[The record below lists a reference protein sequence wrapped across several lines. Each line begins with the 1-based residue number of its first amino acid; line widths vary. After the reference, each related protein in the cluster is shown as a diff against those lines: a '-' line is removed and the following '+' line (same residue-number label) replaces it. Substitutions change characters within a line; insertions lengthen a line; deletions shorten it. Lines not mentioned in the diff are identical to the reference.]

1 MQPKELAA
9 RASKALERGADARN
23 FVGFPDNLT
32 SKEAIK
38 LNTTEASPTAGQPL
52 DEFKLRDELRQLRK
66 GIPDAPWL
74 NPIVSVAFQLSRR
87 LESGEIS
94 LADMRELATRLM
106 DRALLNRA
114 RGLRE
119 RVGYSSGNGDTDA
132 FSALVAKTIAD
143 SGPTPDLEE
152 FKKAWSRARSGIV
165 LTAHPTFGISE
176 SLAAQMVEIAASGSD
191 LSSERARLPHRPD
204 QPIDLAYEHRRA
216 QSAVVNLRNALESLL
231 NRFYTVAQDSFGD
244 DAFAIK
250 PKLATIA
257 SWVGYDL
264 DGRTDI
270 TWLDSFKL
278 RLREKLTSLN
288 DIRQRFLL
296 TKHRLGDQPDVER
309 IGRQLTGKLDL
320 AIAAV
325 QEQVQALDS
334 VGTDEHASLARA
346 ANIIAA
352 SDSYNL
358 TTVAPLIDLIDQL
371 IGVIDSQQMKR
382 SLAAMRGLIDAT
394 GLGTSHIHVRIN
406 AAQLDNGLRA
416 LIREP
421 WANNTHERRAVQKL
435 AERIKQAQEKPET
448 VNFGTL
454 ELETATAI
462 RQFALIAQI
471 KKHVDSETP
480 IRFLIAEC
488 ETPATVMIAVLLAR
502 MFDVADIVDIS
513 PLFETPD
520 GLERGARLMEDLLE
534 EETYRDYVRGR
545 GRMSI
550 QTGFSDA
557 GRFIGQVAATLEI
570 ERLHLSIVEAVHKA
584 GLTDIE
590 TLIFSTHGESMGRGA
605 HPGNLRKRLSYVL
618 PHEVRRRFKKRGQL
632 LKHETSFQGGDGFM
646 FFSDTTLTTETVA
659 TVIRD
664 AFEIDERED
673 PFYADENLALDFFL
687 RLRAYQQNLFSHPG
701 YRAMLG
707 AFGPNILF
715 KTGSRAVKRQSD
727 VANAADRGDPSRM
740 RAIPNN
746 AILQQFGYIAN
757 VVAGLG
763 YATGYDRE
771 RFVALAKRSPRLI
784 DILEMVAR
792 GKQLSS
798 LNAVGANAYLF
809 DAGFWASRAS
819 WGREPKLEPAF
830 RQLSRALLSDM
841 RASEINRLEHH
852 MRIDAID
859 LHAILEGLGLE
870 AGKIPDDTR
879 LEVDLL
885 QAVRLAVIMH
895 VYILAARL
903 PRFAPR
909 NDMSYERLLKL
920 AIGLDI
926 PEVVDFMRQ
935 AFPHRSASTISGED
949 YEEKATYLPHG
960 IDEYGRLDRELLT
973 PMQESYELVREIGTG
988 ISHHFG
994 AFG

>member
-1 MQPKELAA
+1 MLKDQ
-9 RASKALERGADARN
+9 
-23 FVGFPDNLT
+23 T
-32 SKEAIK
+32 S
-38 LNTTEASPTAGQPL
+38 STAGQPL
-52 DEFKLRDELRQLRK
+52 DEFKLRDELRELRSNL
-66 GIPDAPWL
+66 PDAPWL

-87 LESGEIS
+87 LEAGEIT
-94 LADMRELATRLM
+94 LPDLRDVAARVM

-114 RGLRE
+114 RTLRE
-119 RVGYSSGNGDTDA
+119 RVGLGEGTEDGNGFA
-132 FSALVAKTIAD
+132 ALVASTISKQGD
-143 SGPTPDLEE
+143 TPDFEA
-152 FKKAWSRARSGIV
+152 FQAAWSRAKAGIV
-165 LTAHPTFGISE
+165 LTAHPTFGVSE
-176 SLAAQMVEIAASGSD
+176 ALAAQMVEIAASGHD
-191 LSSERARLPHRPD
+191 LSADRARPPHRPD
-204 QPIDLAYEHRRA
+204 EPIDLSYEHRRA
-216 QSAVVNLRNALESLL
+216 QSSLANLRNALEGLL
-231 NRFYTVAQDSFGD
+231 NRFYRVAHDTFGEK
-244 DAFAIK
+244 AFQAT

-270 TWLDSFKL
+270 TWIDSLKL
-278 RLREKLTSLN
+278 RLQEKLSALN

-296 TKHRLGDQPDVER
+296 LKHRLGEEPDVER
-309 IGRQLTGKLDL
+309 ISRQLTGKLDL

-325 QEQVQALDS
+325 QEHVQALDS
-334 VGTDEHASLARA
+334 VGSDFAGLAKA
-346 ANIIAA
+346 ANVIAA

-358 TTVAPLIDLIDQL
+358 TSVEPLVKLIDVLIDA
-371 IGVIDSQQMKR
+371 VESAQMKR
-382 SLAAMRGLIDAT
+382 SLAALRGLLDAT

-406 AAQLDNGLRA
+406 AAQLDNSLRA

-421 WANNTHERRAVQKL
+421 WTQNISERRAVQNL
-435 AERIKQAQEKPET
+435 AEHIREAHANPEV

-471 KKHVDSETP
+471 KKHVDRETP

-488 ETPATVMIAVLLAR
+488 ESPATVMIAVYLAR
-502 MFDVADIVDIS
+502 LFDVADIVDIS

-520 GLERGARLMEDLLE
+520 GLERGARLMEDLLQ

-545 GRMSI
+545 GRLAI

-570 ERLHLSIVEAVHKA
+570 ERLHLAMVQAVHAA
-584 GLTDIE
+584 GLNDVE

-605 HPGNLRKRLSYVL
+605 HPGNLSKRLSYLL
-618 PHEVRRRFKKRGQL
+618 PHEIRRRFARYGQP

-646 FFSDTTLTTETVA
+646 FFADTTLTTETLA
-659 TVIRD
+659 AVIKDSFLIDQRD
-664 AFEIDERED
+664 D
-673 PFYADENLALDFFL
+673 PFYADDNLLLDFFL
-687 RLRAYQQNLFSHPG
+687 RLRDYQQQLFTHPG

-707 AFGPNILF
+707 AFGPNLLF

-727 VANAADRGDPSRM
+727 VSQPVDRGDPSRM

-757 VVAGLG
+757 VIAGLG

-771 RFVALAKRSPRLI
+771 RFVALAKQSPRLI

-798 LNAVGANAYLF
+798 LNAMGANAYIF

-819 WGREPKLEPAF
+819 WGREPNLEPAF
-830 RQLSRALLSDM
+830 RQLSRALLKDM
-841 RASEINRLEHH
+841 RASEINRLAHH

-870 AGKIPDDTR
+870 GGKVPDDTR
-879 LEVDLL
+879 LELDLL
-885 QAVRLAVIMH
+885 QAIRLALIMH
-895 VYILAARL
+895 IFVLAARL

-909 NDMSYERLLKL
+909 NDMSYERVLDL
-920 AIGLDI
+920 ALSLDI

-935 AFPHRSASTISGED
+935 AFPYRSASTISGED
-949 YEEKATYLPHG
+949 YEEKASYRPHG
-960 IDEYGRLDRELLT
+960 VDEYGRLEHELLA
-973 PMQESYELVREIGTG
+973 PMQETYETIREIGTG

>member
-1 MQPKELAA
+1 MMQNQSTPAA
-9 RASKALERGADARN
+9 SE
-23 FVGFPDNLT
+23 
-32 SKEAIK
+32 
-38 LNTTEASPTAGQPL
+38 PL
-52 DEFKLRDELRQLRK
+52 DEFKLRNELRQLRTQ
-66 GIPDAPWL
+66 IPDAPWL

-87 LESGEIS
+87 LEAGEIGLS
-94 LADMRELATRLM
+94 DLRTLSSGLM

-114 RGLRE
+114 RGLRG
-119 RVGYSSGNGDTDA
+119 RVGFEDAAGEGDTFSNLVRQTIANSDTGADFEA
-132 FSALVAKTIAD
+132 FSKT
-143 SGPTPDLEE
+143 
-152 FKKAWSRARSGIV
+152 WSRARAGIV
-165 LTAHPTFGISE
+165 LTAHPTFGVSE
-176 SLAAQMVEIAASGSD
+176 SLAAQMVEIAASGGELATD
-191 LSSERARLPHRPD
+191 RARLPHRPD
-204 QPIDLAYEHRRA
+204 EPIDLPYEHRRA
-216 QSAVVNLRNALESLL
+216 QSAIVNLRNAIESLY
-231 NRFYTVAQDSFGD
+231 NRFYGVSHEAFGD
-244 DAFAIK
+244 KAFEAR

-270 TWLDSFKL
+270 TWLDSFRL
-278 RLREKLTSLN
+278 RLREKLTSLS

-296 TKHRLGDQPDVER
+296 SRHRLGDEPEIER

-325 QEQVQALDS
+325 QEQVQSLES
-334 VGTDEHASLARA
+334 VGEDNAGLAKA
-346 ANIIAA
+346 ANAIAVG
-352 SDSYNL
+352 DGYNL
-358 TTVAPLIDLIDQL
+358 TKVEPLISLFDEL
-371 IGVIDSQQMKR
+371 IGAVDAPQMKR
-382 SLAAMRGLIDAT
+382 ALASLRGLIETT

-406 AAQLDNGLRA
+406 AAQLDNALRA
-416 LIREP
+416 LIGEP
-421 WANNTHERRAVQKL
+421 WTNNIRERSAVQKL
-435 AERIKQAQEKPET
+435 AEHIKLAQKAPES

-488 ETPATVMIAVLLAR
+488 ESPATVMIAVYLAR
-502 MFDVADIVDIS
+502 LFDVADIVDIS

-520 GLERGARLMEDLLE
+520 GLERGARLMEDLLQ
-534 EETYRDYVRGR
+534 EETYRDYVKGR
-545 GRMSI
+545 GRLAI

-557 GRFIGQVAATLEI
+557 GRFIGQIAATLEI
-570 ERLHLSIVEAVHKA
+570 ERLHLSIVEAVRA
-584 GLTDIE
+584 QGMGDVE
-590 TLIFSTHGESMGRGA
+590 TLIFSTHGESMGRGT

-618 PHEVRRRFKKRGQL
+618 PHEIRRRFAKNNL
-632 LKHETSFQGGDGFM
+632 PLKHETSFQGGDGFM

-664 AFEIDERED
+664 SFEIDQTED
-673 PFYADENLALDFFL
+673 PFYADENLSLDFFL
-687 RLRAYQQNLFSHPG
+687 RLREYQQNIFAHPG

-707 AFGPNILF
+707 AFGPNLLF
-715 KTGSRAVKRQSD
+715 KTGSRAMKRQSD
-727 VANAADRGDPSRM
+727 VATAFDRGDPSRM

-746 AILQQFGYIAN
+746 AILQQFGYVAN

-763 YATGYDRE
+763 QATGYDKE
-771 RFVALAKRSPRLI
+771 RFIALAKSSPRLI

-798 LNAVGANAYLF
+798 LNAMGANAYVF

-819 WGREPKLEPAF
+819 WGREAGYEKAF
-830 RQLSRALLSDM
+830 RQLSRALLKDV
-841 RASEINRLEHH
+841 RASEINRLVHH

-870 AGKIPDDTR
+870 GGKIPDDTR
-879 LEVDLL
+879 LELDLL
-885 QAVRLAVIMH
+885 QAIRLALIMH
-895 VYILAARL
+895 IFILAARL

-909 NDMSYERLLKL
+909 NDMSYERVLDL
-920 AIGLDI
+920 ALGLDI
-926 PEVVDFMRQ
+926 PEVVAFMRQ
-935 AFPHRSASTISGED
+935 AFPYRSAGAISGED
-949 YEEKATYLPHG
+949 YEEKATYRPHG
-960 IDEYGRLDRELLT
+960 VDEYGRLERELLA
-973 PMQESYELVREIGTG
+973 PMQETYECVREIGTG

>member
-1 MQPKELAA
+1 MVTAILASSSA
-9 RASKALERGADARN
+9 NR
-23 FVGFPDNLT
+23 
-32 SKEAIK
+32 
-38 LNTTEASPTAGQPL
+38 PL
-52 DEFKLRDELRQLRK
+52 DEFALRDELRQLRT

-74 NPIVSVAFQLSRR
+74 NPIVAVAFQLSRR
-87 LESGEIS
+87 LEAGEIELS
-94 LADMRELATRLM
+94 DLRELSARLM

-114 RGLRE
+114 RGLRH
-119 RVGYSSGNGDTDA
+119 RVGFDKGAEGDP
-132 FSALVAKTIAD
+132 FSALVARTIEQNGETA
-143 SGPTPDLEE
+143 DLEA
-152 FKKAWSRARSGIV
+152 FKKAWSRAKAGIV
-165 LTAHPTFGISE
+165 LTAHPTFGVSE
-176 SLAAQMVEIAASGSD
+176 ALAAQMVEIAASGDELASD
-191 LSSERARLPHRPD
+191 RARLPHRPD

-216 QSAVVNLRNALESLL
+216 QNAIVNLRNALESLL
-231 NRFYTVAQDSFGD
+231 SRFYIAAQNSFGD
-244 DAFAIK
+244 AAFEVK

-278 RLREKLTSLN
+278 RLREKLAALS

-296 TKHRLGDQPDVER
+296 MKHRLGEEPEIER
-309 IGRQLTGKLDL
+309 VGRQLTGKLDL

-325 QEQVQALDS
+325 QEQVQ
-334 VGTDEHASLARA
+334 SLEGIGSDKSGLAKA

-358 TTVAPLIDLIDQL
+358 TSTKPLVELLDHLIL
-371 IGVIDSQQMKR
+371 IVQSTQMKR
-382 SLAAMRGLIDAT
+382 SLSALRGLLQMT

-416 LIREP
+416 LIGEP
-421 WANNTHERRAVQKL
+421 WTHNIGERRAMQNL
-435 AERIKQAQEKPET
+435 AECIKKAAANPET

-462 RQFALIAQI
+462 RQFGLISQI

-488 ETPATVMIAVLLAR
+488 ESPATVMIAVLLAR
-502 MFDVADIVDIS
+502 LFDVADIVDIS
-513 PLFETPD
+513 PLFETPE
-520 GLERGARLMEDLLE
+520 GLERGARLMEDLLQ
-534 EETYRDYVRGR
+534 EETFCDYVRGR
-545 GRMSI
+545 GRLSI

-557 GRFIGQVAATLEI
+557 GRFIGQVAATLGI
-570 ERLHLSIVEAVHKA
+570 ERLHMSIVEAVNAA
-584 GLTDIE
+584 GLKDVE

-605 HPGNLRKRLSYVL
+605 HPGNLRKRLSYLL
-618 PHEVRRRFKKRGQL
+618 PHEVRRRFARYGL
-632 LKHETSFQGGDGFM
+632 PIKHETSFQGGDGFM
-646 FFSDTTLTTETVA
+646 FFADTTLTTQTLA
-659 TVIRD
+659 TIIGD
-664 AFEIDERED
+664 SFELVEARD
-673 PFYADENLALDFFL
+673 PFYADETLALDFFL
-687 RLRAYQQNLFSHPG
+687 RLRAYQQHIFSHPG

-707 AFGPNILF
+707 AFGPNLLF

-727 VANAADRGDPSRM
+727 VSTPLDRGDPSRM

-798 LNAVGANAYLF
+798 LNAMGANAYIF

-819 WGREPKLEPAF
+819 WGREQHLETAF
-830 RQLSRALLSDM
+830 RQLSRALLPDM
-841 RASEINRLEHH
+841 RASEINRLVHH

-870 AGKIPDDTR
+870 SGKVPDDTR
-879 LEVDLL
+879 LELDLL
-885 QAVRLAVIMH
+885 QAVRLALIMH
-895 VYILAARL
+895 IFILAARL

-909 NDMSYERLLKL
+909 NDMSYERVLDL
-920 AIGLDI
+920 ALGLDI
-926 PEVVDFMRQ
+926 PEVVEFMRQ
-935 AFPHRSASTISGED
+935 AFPFRSAGTISGED
-949 YEEKATYLPHG
+949 YEEKATYRPHG
-960 IDEYGRLDRELLT
+960 VDEYGRLERELLT
-973 PMQESYELVREIGTG
+973 PMQQTYELVREIGTG